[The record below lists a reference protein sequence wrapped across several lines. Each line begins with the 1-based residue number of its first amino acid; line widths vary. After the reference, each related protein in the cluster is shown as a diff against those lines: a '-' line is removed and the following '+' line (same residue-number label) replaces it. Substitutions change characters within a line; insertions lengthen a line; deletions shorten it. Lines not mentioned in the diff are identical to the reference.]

1 MKRVMMAAA
10 MGGVTWA
17 CASPESDVRS
27 AMQQLLAEPGYGWER
42 SIDYQIPVGIGGG
55 RGAGPGS
62 EARKKGAPELVGFQP
77 GYRWVGFSH
86 SGGSVA
92 WTATNPEKDEVS
104 GVFSP
109 EEKAVFDGKEW
120 RETGFERRELT
131 RRPPTKPTPEEHRRY
146 TQGRMVAYLSLFGAV
161 DPGAQW
167 RGCEGG
173 LRDFSLAGDCIVA
186 ALTEAAAA
194 TALVQAASIHFFSGT
209 GMDATQATGTVRFW
223 LHAGRVRRIEW
234 TVSGKV
240 GARAF
245 RPADPPGAESEGPS
259 PWARMPP
266 PPPARYS
273 EYRIQIEFP
282 EDASTHRNLA
292 ESLSAKAEQDRPRRA
307 ANLLKAVR

>member
-1 MKRVMMAAA
+1 MAAA
-10 MGGVTWA
+10 MCTGTWA
-17 CASPESDVRS
+17 AASPESDVRT
-27 AMQQLLAEPGYGWER
+27 AMQQLLTQPGYGWER
-42 SIDYQIPVGIGGG
+42 SIEYQFPVGLGSG
-55 RGAGPGS
+55 RGTGSGS
-62 EARKKGAPELVGFQP
+62 EARKKGAPEIVGFQP
-77 GYRWVGFSH
+77 GYRWIGFS
-86 SGGSVA
+86 SKEGRVA
-92 WTATNPEKDEVS
+92 WTATNPGKDEVS

-120 RETGFERRELT
+120 RDTGFERRELT
-131 RRPPTKPTPEEHRRY
+131 RRPPTKFTPEEHRRY
-146 TQGRMVAYLSLFGAV
+146 THGRMVAYLSLFGAV
-161 DPGAQW
+161 DPGTQW

-194 TALVQAASIHFFSGT
+194 TALVQAASTHQFSGT
-209 GMDATQATGTVRFW
+209 GLDATQATGAVRFW

-234 TVSGKV
+234 TLAGKV

-245 RPADPPGAESEGPS
+245 RPADPPETETEGPS

-266 PPPARYS
+266 PPPAKYS

-292 ESLSAKAEQDRPRRA
+292 ESLNAKAEQDRPRRA
-307 ANLLKAVR
+307 ANLLKSVR